1 MRSEQPP
8 GKLPRHIAIIM
19 DGNGRWAERRGL
31 FRIQGHQAGIKA
43 TRRTMRAA
51 RQMGIKYL
59 TIFALSTE
67 NLKRPAEEVSALFDL
82 LREFINKDIE
92 ELFQNGVRVA
102 VIGNIKLLPAD
113 VQKMIAGAREK
124 TKNCREMTLI
134 IAIAYGGRDEI
145 IRAARKF
152 AASGR
157 KDITEKEFSQLMDTA
172 EFPDPDLL
180 IRTGD
185 EIRVSNLLVWQTA
198 YSEFYFTKTLWPDF
212 SKRHLEK
219 ALKNYQA
226 RERRFGLTSAQLG
239 PQT

>member
-1 MRSEQPP
+1 
-8 GKLPRHIAIIM
+8 
-19 DGNGRWAERRGL
+19 
-31 FRIQGHQAGIKA
+31 
-43 TRRTMRAA
+43 
-51 RQMGIKYL
+51 
-59 TIFALSTE
+59 
-67 NLKRPAEEVSALFDL
+67 
-82 LREFINKDIE
+82 
-92 ELFQNGVRVA
+92 
-102 VIGNIKLLPAD
+102 
-113 VQKMIAGAREK
+113 
-124 TKNCREMTLI
+124 
-134 IAIAYGGRDEI
+134 
-145 IRAARKF
+145 
-152 AASGR
+152 
-157 KDITEKEFSQLMDTA
+157 MDTA